1 MSIPLPRK
9 GKQRYE
15 IVEHNNHI
23 TKFSIIDCILIVP
36 YIKKKDKPK
45 KKEEKKRKAKKNEE
59 KHRYRTINYDTFKC
73 TQNLHDM
80 LYILKYK
87 YELIVLNVILFYQYI
102 VIRVFY

>member
-45 KKEEKKRKAKKNEE
+45 KKEKKKEKQRKTKKNIGTVLLIMTLLNV
-59 KHRYRTINYDTFKC
+59 HRICMTCSIY
-73 TQNLHDM
+73 L
-80 LYILKYK
+80 YK
-87 YELIVLNVILFYQYI
+87 YELIVLNVILFYQYRYKSI
-102 VIRVFY
+102 L